1 MFLTFFLEQGVL
13 CLLGCL
19 AACGILALV
28 GTGGLFQWLAVAG
41 FAVCYLL
48 GSALSV
54 WLVGRIHLM
63 SLLSERE

>member
-1 MFLTFFLEQGVL
+1 M

-19 AACGILALV
+19 MACAVLALL
-28 GTGGLFQWLAVAG
+28 GAGGVLPWLAVAG
-41 FAVCYLL
+41 FAACYLL

-54 WLVGRIHLM
+54 WMVGRIHLM